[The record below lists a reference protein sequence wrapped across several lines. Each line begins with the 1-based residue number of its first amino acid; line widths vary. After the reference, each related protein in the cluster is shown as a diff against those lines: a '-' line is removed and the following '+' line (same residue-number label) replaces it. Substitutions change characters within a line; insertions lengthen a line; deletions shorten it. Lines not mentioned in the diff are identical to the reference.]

1 MPTHWP
7 SQPSIESTTRN
18 EPLHGDTEMKS
29 FNSFW
34 VLLACYP
41 LLMPPQSLSA
51 QQATLEEQSSDQ
63 PDTGKQVEEKQE
75 RPVADQQKQPSAEEQ
90 RDREMRLA
98 KYLTGAKFLGNFTI
112 EGKSDALPKPE
123 AYTISKCEKLPQPD
137 MYRLTARIKYGEID
151 SEVPLDLKILWA
163 GRTPVITMD
172 AFWIPGMG
180 TFGARVLIHAGRYA
194 GTWQHDEVGGHLF
207 GVIKKE

>member
-1 MPTHWP
+1 M
-7 SQPSIESTTRN
+7 N
-18 EPLHGDTEMKS
+18 Y
-29 FNSFW
+29 FNAFW
-34 VLLACYP
+34 LLLAFC
-41 LLMPPQSLSA
+41 LLLVTPQNVIA
-51 QQATLEEQSSDQ
+51 QKLTPQEEAANRPESEQ
-63 PDTGKQVEEKQE
+63 QVPENQNSPAEVRQKEPAAGEKQ
-75 RPVADQQKQPSAEEQ
+75 A
-90 RDREMRLA
+90 RELRLA

-112 EGKSDALPKPE
+112 EGQSETLPKPE

-137 MYRLTARIKYGEID
+137 MYRLTARIKYGQID

-180 TFGARVLIHAGRYA
+180 TFGARVLIHSDRYA

>member
-1 MPTHWP
+1 
-7 SQPSIESTTRN
+7 
-18 EPLHGDTEMKS
+18 MKH

-34 VLLACYP
+34 LLLTCCS
-41 LLMPPQSLSA
+41 LLFTPQTVIA
-51 QQATLEEQSSDQ
+51 QQVTLQEQSSDQ
-63 PDTGKQVEEKQE
+63 PEADKQAGESKK
-75 RPVADQQKQPSAEEQ
+75 PSVAGQQKEPSAEE
-90 RDREMRLA
+90 RTARELRLA
-98 KYLTGAKFLGNFTI
+98 KYLTGAKFIGNFTI

-194 GTWQHDEVGGHLF
+194 GTWQHDDIGGHLF
-207 GVIKKE
+207 GVIKKD

>member
-1 MPTHWP
+1 
-7 SQPSIESTTRN
+7 
-18 EPLHGDTEMKS
+18 MKHL
-29 FNSFW
+29 NSFW
-34 VLLACYP
+34 ILLACCP
-41 LLMPPQSLSA
+41 LLITPQNAIA
-51 QQATLEEQSSDQ
+51 QQVAAEKQSSEE
-63 PDTGKQVEEKQE
+63 TESEKQAGE
-75 RPVADQQKQPSAEEQ
+75 NKQPSVAGQQKEPSAEEKK
-90 RDREMRLA
+90 DRELRLA
-98 KYLTGAKFLGNFTI
+98 KYLSGAKFLGNFTI

-194 GTWQHDEVGGHLF
+194 GTWQHDEIGGHLF

>member
-1 MPTHWP
+1 MNR
-7 SQPSIESTTRN
+7 I
-18 EPLHGDTEMKS
+18 
-29 FNSFW
+29 NSFW
-34 VLLACYP
+34 LLLAFTLLLFAPVNLIAQSPP
-41 LLMPPQSLSA
+41 LQ
-51 QQATLEEQSSDQ
+51 EQSTNPPVSI
-63 PDTGKQVEEKQE
+63 PATSENEK
-75 RPVADQQKQPSAEEQ
+75 PAVAEQQGDGSAEEQ
-90 RDREMRLA
+90 KARELRLA

-112 EGKSDALPKPE
+112 EGKSDTLPKPE
-123 AYTISKCEKLPQPD
+123 AYTISKCEKLPQTD

-172 AFWIPGMG
+172 SFWIPGMG
-180 TFGARVLIHAGRYA
+180 TFGARVLIHSGRYA

>member
-1 MPTHWP
+1 MKF
-7 SQPSIESTTRN
+7 SNTRW
-18 EPLHGDTEMKS
+18 L
-29 FNSFW
+29 
-34 VLLACYP
+34 LLALCIP
-41 LLMPPQSLSA
+41 AFTGQNVNAQEATQTDPQSDGTAKAA
-51 QQATLEEQSSDQ
+51 QQAGDNNASSDPPPQKGATNEEQ
-63 PDTGKQVEEKQE
+63 K
-75 RPVADQQKQPSAEEQ
+75 A
-90 RDREMRLA
+90 RELRLA
-98 KYLTGAKFLGNFTI
+98 TYLTGAKFLGNFTI
-112 EGKSDALPKPE
+112 EGKSDTLPKPE

>member
-1 MPTHWP
+1 
-7 SQPSIESTTRN
+7 
-18 EPLHGDTEMKS
+18 MKLS
-29 FNSFW
+29 NACW
-34 VLLACYP
+34 LLLAFCV
-41 LLMPPQSLSA
+41 SA
-51 QQATLEEQSSDQ
+51 LDTQQMNAQEAASPDLPAQKADEKASPNKRDRADRGPAAKGSSDE
-63 PDTGKQVEEKQE
+63 DKLN
-75 RPVADQQKQPSAEEQ
+75 
-90 RDREMRLA
+90 RETRLA

-123 AYTISKCEKLPQPD
+123 AYTISKCEKLPQQD

-180 TFGARVLIHAGRYA
+180 TFGARVLIHAGRYS

-207 GVIKKE
+207 GVIEKE